1 MSPKETV
8 DFIKQLYATDAFIP
22 LHAPVFAGNEKLYL
36 NECIDSTFVS
46 YVGRFVSLFEEKT
59 AEFTGAKHAVACVN
73 GTAALHIALMLAGVR
88 EGDEVICPA
97 LTFVATA
104 NAISYCRA
112 FPLFADSEIETLG
125 LHPEKLGE
133 WLSVNAELRA
143 DGYCYNRLNGRR
155 ISTCVPM
162 HTFGH
167 AVRMD
172 ELMEVCTRFNIA
184 VIEDAAESLG
194 TYYKGKHTGTF
205 GKMGILSYNGN
216 KTITTGGG
224 GMILTDDESLAARAR
239 HISTTAKVPHRWEFV
254 HDETGYN
261 YRMTNVSAAI
271 GLAQMERIN
280 DYLNNK
286 RETAAAYAEFFKNS
300 LIQFFEERAFCHS
313 NYWLNVVV
321 LNDRNAREEFLAYT
335 NEHGVMTRPIWTLMN
350 KLSMF
355 DACSQMDLSGAQW
368 LEERVVNIP
377 SSVRLK

>member
-1 MSPKETV
+1 MNLQATV
-8 DFIKQLYATDAFIP
+8 DFIKKLYQTDEFIP

-73 GTAALHIALMLAGVR
+73 GTAALHIALMLAGVK

-112 FPLFADSEIETLG
+112 FPLFADSEINTLG
-125 LHPEKLGE
+125 LDPMKLGE
-133 WLSVNAELRA
+133 WLEKNSEMRS
-143 DGYCYNRLNGRR
+143 DGFCYNRSNGRR
-155 ISTCVPM
+155 ISVCVPM

-172 ELMEVCTRFNIA
+172 ELMEVCNRFNIT

-224 GMILTDDESLAARAR
+224 GMILTDDETLAARAR

-271 GLAQMERIN
+271 GLAQMERIS
-280 DYLNNK
+280 DYLGSK
-286 RETAAAYAEFFKNS
+286 RETAAAYAKFFEGS
-300 LIQFFEERAFCHS
+300 DIQFFAERDFCTS
-313 NYWLNVVV
+313 NYWLNVV
-321 LNDRNAREEFLAYT
+321 LLTDRNAREEFLKFT
-335 NEHGVMTRPIWTLMN
+335 NDHAVMTRPIWTLMN
-350 KLSMF
+350 RLDMF
-355 DACSQMDLSGAQW
+355 DSCSKMDLSGAEW
-368 LEERVVNIP
+368 LEDRVVNIP
-377 SSVRLK
+377 SSIRLQ